1 MNLEKAILILN
12 VNLNENLVKKLITY
26 IKYKSREQM
35 RVRLGINTDIRN
47 VKGYTL
53 NEDFISDKIYFRYIT
68 SIIFQYLPNYNV
80 IFSHNRARVC
90 NQVDLLKYRP
100 GGKYDIHV
108 DYDLEAPRSMS
119 CIINLNE
126 NYEGGDVVFYDPTDS
141 KKEIKRVRCKKG
153 TIIFFPSNY
162 LFPHSIEPI
171 TKGTRYSLVSWL
183 I

>member
-53 NEDFISDKIYFRYIT
+53 NKDFISDKIYFRYIT

-126 NYEGGDVVFYDPTDS
+126 NYEGGEFRFFNGQI
-141 KKEIKRVRCKKG
+141 KEIFTTGDAMMFPAEPIWIHG
-153 TIIFFPSNY
+153 T
-162 LFPHSIEPI
+162 EPI
-171 TKGTRYSLVSWL
+171 TKGVRYSINCFLKS
-183 I
+183 

>member
-1 MNLEKAILILN
+1 M
-12 VNLNENLVKKLITY
+12 Y
-26 IKYKSREQM
+26 SM
-35 RVRLGINTDIRN
+35 
-47 VKGYTL
+47 KGYL
-53 NEDFISDKIYFRYIT
+53 SFDVGIKNLAYCRLDENK
-68 SIIFQYLPNYNV
+68 V
-80 IFSHNRARVC
+80 IKNW
-90 NQVDLLKYRP
+90 
-100 GGKYDIHV
+100 G
-108 DYDLEAPRSMS
+108 
-119 CIINLNE
+119 IINLNE